1 MMTKRDYE
9 LLARTLGGAEE
20 SAQNGATGS
29 ARVAA
34 AGMAGRIMSELCAAL
49 AADNPRFNRERF
61 MRAWVVAG
69 VQRADMKGIYV
80 VEGVIRPKS
89 I

>member
-9 LLARTLGGAEE
+9 LLARTLGSAEK
-20 SAQNGATGS
+20 SAQNGATGA

-49 AADNPRFNRERF
+49 AADNPRFDVYRF
-61 MRAWVVAG
+61 TAAVSAARVAG
-69 VQRADMKGIYV
+69 SRQGA
-80 VEGVIRPKS
+80 
-89 I
+89 